1 MSFRICDFILNKIFN
16 CVFMNKISI
25 PFFLNLHTIF
35 FQFEFEFNWNLIQ
48 LLNLNWLNLKFNF
61 IKIELNSNS
70 I

>member
-1 MSFRICDFILNKIFN
+1 MSFWICDFILNKNFN
-16 CVFMNKISI
+16 YVFMNKFSI
-25 PFFLNLHTIF
+25 HFSLNLHPIF